1 MKIRGNLCENMCF
14 PEKITDLERRNPENS
29 LVVQRLGLY
38 QLTVEGLSSIPGLV
52 IKISQAIQ
60 QTQKKKK
67 KKGVYIS
74 INGPLRIL
82 SESVKK

>member
-29 LVVQRLGLY
+29 LVVQWLGLY

-52 IKISQAIQ
+52 IKIHRPYIQ
-60 QTQKKKK
+60 QSQKKK

>member
-60 QTQKKKK
+60 QSQKK